1 MSEAHSSKK
10 PFKLQISG
18 SSVIGGYIIIGFV
31 IALIRVSLWQWGML
45 SFFSP
50 SFYQIVIFWPFYIID
65 LIQDI
70 SRIIWDNLL
79 T

>member
-1 MSEAHSSKK
+1 MSEAQTSKK

-31 IALIRVSLWQWGML
+31 IALVRVSLWQWGVL

-50 SFYQIVIFWPFYIID
+50 SFYQIVIFWPFYIIG

-70 SRIIWDNLL
+70 SRIIWENLL